1 MEEIDLPYEDAYGND
16 SYGVT
21 IDLSE
26 LYEWSED

>member
-16 SYGVT
+16 SYGVS

-26 LYEWSED
+26 VYEDEE